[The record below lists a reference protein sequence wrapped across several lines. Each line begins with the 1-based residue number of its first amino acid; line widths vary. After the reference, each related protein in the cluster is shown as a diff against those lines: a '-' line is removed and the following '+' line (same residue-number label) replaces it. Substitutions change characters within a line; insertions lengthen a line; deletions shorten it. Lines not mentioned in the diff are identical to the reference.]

1 MSFDDDDYDEEHER
15 RIRRCRTCNAQII
28 WMKTAK
34 QNVMPVDADS
44 VDPGDE
50 EFDTTKHVSHFASC
64 PNSDKHRR
72 VR

>member
-1 MSFDDDDYDEEHER
+1 
-15 RIRRCRTCNAQII
+15 
-28 WMKTAK
+28 
-34 QNVMPVDADS
+34 VMPVDADS